1 MSKTRDEYI
10 ASTKHQLD
18 ELNKKMNALEDKASE
33 AKQDAREAYKAEMVK
48 LRAQSKLAMDKF
60 DAFKGAGDD
69 AWDKSV
75 AEMEKYRDAFSHSF
89 NYFKS
94 QV

>member
-1 MSKTRDEYI
+1 M
-10 ASTKHQLD
+10 
-18 ELNKKMNALEDKASE
+18 NKLEAKANE
-33 AKQDAREAYKAEMVK
+33 AKQDARDAYKAEMVK
-48 LRAQSKLAMDKF
+48 LRAQSKQAMNKF
-60 DAFKGAGDD
+60 EEFKDAGDD

-75 AEMEKYRDAFSHSF
+75 AEMEKYRDAFAHSF

>member
-10 ASTKHQLD
+10 AKTKHQLD
-18 ELNKKMNALEDKASE
+18 ELNKKMNELEAKANE
-33 AKQDAREAYKAEMVK
+33 AKQDARDAYKAEMVK
-48 LRAQSKLAMDKF
+48 LRAQSKLAMTKF
-60 DAFKGAGDD
+60 DEFKEAGDD

-75 AEMEKYRDAFSHSF
+75 AEMEKVRDAFSHSF

>member
-18 ELNKKMNALEDKASE
+18 ELNKKMDALEAKADQ
-33 AKQDAREAYKAEMVK
+33 AKQDARDAYKAEMVK
-48 LRAQSKLAMDKF
+48 LRAQSKLAMDRFEKF
-60 DAFKGAGDD
+60 KEAGDD
-69 AWDKSV
+69 AWDRSV
-75 AEMEKYRDAFSHSF
+75 AEMEKYRDAFAHSF

>member
-10 ASTKHQLD
+10 ANTKRQLD
-18 ELNKKMNALEDKASE
+18 ELNKKIDEMEAKAHE
-33 AKQDAREAYKAEMVK
+33 AKQDARDAYKAEIVK
-48 LRAQSKLAMDKF
+48 LRAQSTLAMNKF
-60 DAFKGAGDD
+60 EEFKGAGDD
-69 AWDKSV
+69 AWDRSV
-75 AEMEKYRDAFSHSF
+75 AEMEKVRDAFAQSF